1 MVILANVSALI
12 EELIATVANVDKKS
26 PRFKIL
32 KRRAEDT
39 LRANAHVRTDQFAVA
54 NQLEGLQEKFQ
65 VLNRDELADA
75 LRARLTEL
83 NEHQDSH
90 FPEILS
96 LLLQLADR
104 PAQLSKVDRI
114 KSLKSEEHVESL
126 SWPELDV
133 SGTAY
138 SEEDIW
144 EPVDFGAG
152 SSDDDF
158 SSVSSDSYHTRALTQ
173 TSIALEEDYVIP
185 EVLFS
190 SGEDEELVASIKSA
204 QFWRDENGISTE
216 QQGVSSHV
224 LTELQFVRETIF
236 MLQGLPTS
244 LFWRLDE
251 KVEVDRRYTLA
262 HLSSET
268 LSSFLRS
275 FSSIGSKI
283 DVLRR
288 YNQVPRVIPYVQTF
302 HRGIED
308 RLCEFDRFL
317 SDMQSLYLS
326 QSDTVAVSILQLYEN
341 VCRESKLLLLLAEIV
356 SNLKHNASDSPVRCL
371 DLLYDSVCMA
381 QATGDDNEFKYLAQL
396 FFSCFET
403 YARPIRLWM
412 ERGEL
417 EENYQGS
424 FFIRDSRS
432 KDQDLR
438 TLWHAWYTLDE
449 SAWFS
454 SAPKFV
460 QSVALKI
467 FVAGKSMVFLR
478 HLDMSEGEHARKSSL
493 TFGDVFPEDPASIYM
508 PFSAL
513 LDSAFGRIVDESH
526 SFTSSL
532 LRRELDQQC
541 GLWISLQ
548 ALEHI
553 YLCKDMSVFGSI
565 DSKVFDL
572 IDRGRG
578 AWDDRYLLT
587 ELAQSAFGTL
597 PFIDPSRV
605 IVRSSKDPQLKLNAR
620 SRSVTILRAIS
631 FDYILPWPVANI
643 ITKTALLSYQR
654 LSTFLMQIR
663 RAKYTIV
670 KQRLQYS
677 YATNQG
683 PGNENNALAYALRHN
698 MLWFLNTLYSHMTDF
713 VISTTTNSLRKDL
726 SACHDVDAMVA
737 AHQSYMSSLEDQCL
751 LSKNLVPLYE
761 AIVTLLDLCISFSD
775 LQSTRYNQV
784 KDPTFTQKEYGHDKY
799 QSDEDEEED
808 EEDELNGANSD
819 GQLTLTH
826 ETQYVQRLK
835 DTRDQFNR
843 LIGFLSA
850 GLKGVGRAN
859 AQVSWEILA
868 ERLEWRKER
877 VANHV

>member
-1 MVILANVSALI
+1 MAIPASISALTD
-12 EELIATVANVDKKS
+12 ELVATVAKVDKGT

-32 KRRAEDT
+32 TRRTEDT

-65 VLNRDELADA
+65 VLNKDDLADA
-75 LRARLTEL
+75 LRVRLTEL
-83 NEHQDSH
+83 NEHKNSC

-104 PAQLSKVDRI
+104 PAQLSKVDRLESI
-114 KSLKSEEHVESL
+114 KKPQERVESL
-126 SWPELDV
+126 SWTELDV

-138 SEEDIW
+138 CEEDIW
-144 EPVDFGAG
+144 ESVDFGAG
-152 SSDDDF
+152 SSEDDL
-158 SSVSSDSYHTRALTQ
+158 SSVSSDSYQGRSLPQ

-185 EVLFS
+185 EDLFS
-190 SGEDEELVASIKSA
+190 SGEDEDLVVSIKSA
-204 QFWRDENGISTE
+204 QFWRNKTSTDTE
-216 QQGVSSHV
+216 QHGGKPLQV
-224 LTELQFVRETIF
+224 LTELQIVRETIF

-244 LFWRLDE
+244 LFWRHHE
-251 KVEVDRRYTLA
+251 SVEVDRKYSLA

-268 LSSFLRS
+268 LSSLLRS
-275 FSSIGSKI
+275 FCSIGSKI
-283 DVLRR
+283 DILRR
-288 YNQVPRVIPYVQTF
+288 YNQVPRVIPYLQTF

-308 RLCEFDRFL
+308 RLREFDRFL
-317 SDMQSLYLS
+317 SNVQAQYLS
-326 QSDTVAVSILQLYEN
+326 QSRTIAVSLLQLYES
-341 VCRESKLLLLLAEIV
+341 VLRESKLLLLLAEIV
-356 SNLKHNASDSPVRCL
+356 SNLRHDASDIPVRCL
-371 DLLYDSVCMA
+371 DLLYDSVCMT
-381 QATGDDNEFKYLAQL
+381 QATGDENEFKFLAQL

-412 ERGEL
+412 EKGEL
-417 EENYQGS
+417 EETVQGS
-424 FFIRDSRS
+424 FFIRYNRDN
-432 KDQDLR
+432 DQDLR
-438 TLWHAWYTLDE
+438 TLWHGWYTLDE
-449 SAWFS
+449 SAWIS

-460 QSVALKI
+460 QPVARKI

-478 HLDMSEGEHARKSSL
+478 HLDVSGDDAHARKSSL
-493 TFGDVFPEDPASIYM
+493 TLGDVFPEDSASVYM

-513 LDSAFGRIVDESH
+513 LDSAFGRIVDENH

-553 YLCKDMSVFGSI
+553 YHCKDMSVYGPI
-565 DSKVFDL
+565 DHKIFDL

-587 ELAQSAFGTL
+587 ELAQSAFSTL

-605 IVRSSKDPQLKLNAR
+605 IVRSSKDPTNKAHTH
-620 SRSVTILRAIS
+620 SRSVKLLQAIS
-631 FDYILPWPVANI
+631 FDYVLPWPVANI
-643 ITKTALLSYQR
+643 ITKDAILSYQR

-663 RAKYTIV
+663 RAKHTIV

-677 YATNQG
+677 PEIYEARK
-683 PGNENNALAYALRHN
+683 NAQAYALRHN

-713 VISTTTNSLRKDL
+713 VISTTTDSLRKDL
-726 SACHDVDAMVA
+726 SACNDVDTMVSV
-737 AHQSYMSSLEDQCL
+737 HQSYMSSLEDQFL
-751 LSKNLVPLYE
+751 LSQNLVPLYE
-761 AIVTLLDLCISFSD
+761 AIISLLDLCVSFSD
-775 LQSTRYNQV
+775 LQSTRYTQT
-784 KDPTFTQKEYGHDKY
+784 KSAQKEYGQDKD
-799 QSDEDEEED
+799 QSDEEED
-808 EEDELNGANSD
+808 EDEDDEPEHD
-819 GQLTLTH
+819 EKQTPVH
-826 ETQYVQRLK
+826 ETQYLQQVKTTQ
-835 DTRDQFNR
+835 DQFNQ
-843 LIGFLSA
+843 LVGFLAA

-877 VANHV
+877 TADHV